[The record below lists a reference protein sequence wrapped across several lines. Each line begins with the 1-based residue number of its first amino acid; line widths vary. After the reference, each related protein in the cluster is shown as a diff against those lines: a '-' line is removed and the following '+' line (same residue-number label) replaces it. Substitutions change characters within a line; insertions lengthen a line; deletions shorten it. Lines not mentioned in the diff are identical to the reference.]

1 MDELINDTINA
12 NSKLGSFLID
22 IETIRRRDKM
32 DYMEAIVAYCEKNS
46 LEIEVAANYI
56 KKNAMLKAK
65 IQQEA
70 EDLNFLE
77 KTARLPI

>member
-1 MDELINDTINA
+1 MNKIIDDTIKT
-12 NSKLGSFLID
+12 NSKMGSFLHDVERIHKNGK
-22 IETIRRRDKM
+22 I
-32 DYMEAIVAYCEKNS
+32 DYMEAIVHYCEVNS
-46 LEIEVAANYI
+46 IDIEVAAQYI

-77 KTARLPI
+77 KTARLPL